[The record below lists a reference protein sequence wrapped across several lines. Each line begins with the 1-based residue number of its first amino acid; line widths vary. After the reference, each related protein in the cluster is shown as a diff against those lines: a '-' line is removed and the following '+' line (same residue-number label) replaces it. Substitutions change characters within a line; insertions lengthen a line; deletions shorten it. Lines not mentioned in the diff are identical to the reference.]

1 MENERKSLAMEILED
16 YKKTNK
22 VLLLANILL
31 LIVLF
36 LVIVIKWT

>member
-36 LVIVIKWT
+36 LVIVIK

>member
-1 MENERKSLAMEILED
+1 MENERKSLAMELLED

-36 LVIVIKWT
+36 LVIVIK